1 MNIRTMRKVGEARNF
16 FSEMNI
22 KKSGHN
28 KYQHF
33 KYFELQDII
42 PAKNTICEHLNLV
55 DIYKYTS
62 NMATLEIYD
71 LEQPDTQEP
80 VIFSIP
86 IPEICGN
93 QTTKQMQDI
102 GALQTYSHRY
112 LLLQFLDIVECDMI
126 DRKDQKNIPKSTPLS
141 KKSKSSENTSNS
153 TKEAL
158 QLENQALIGLQK
170 SNISK
175 MKKQQEAT
183 KVLNKVKRL
192 ININN
197 WNINDISNY
206 ELILNDAAFR
216 KDNNITDELYSLI
229 YSILQAEL
237 LNVDA

>member
-1 MNIRTMRKVGEARNF
+1 MNIKTMKKIGEARNF

-22 KKSGHN
+22 KKSGQN
-28 KYQHF
+28 KYQKF

-42 PAKNTICEHLNLV
+42 PAKNSICDHLNII
-55 DIYKYTS
+55 DIFNYSST
-62 NMATLEIYD
+62 MATLGIYD
-71 LEQPDTQEP
+71 LDQPDTQEP

-126 DRKDQKNIPKSTPLS
+126 DRKDNPKIPKSMS
-141 KKSKSSENTSNS
+141 SKKKSKKDENSSDR

-175 MKKQQEAT
+175 KKKQQEAT

>member
-1 MNIRTMRKVGEARNF
+1 MNVKTMKKVGEARNF

-62 NMATLEIYD
+62 NIATLEIYD

-126 DRKDQKNIPKSTPLS
+126 DRKDQKNIPKSTPQNQ
-141 KKSKSSENTSNS
+141 KSKTSKNTTHT

-170 SNISK
+170 SNIQ
-175 MKKQQEAT
+175 KKKKEEDAT
-183 KVLNKVKRL
+183 KILNKVKRL

-197 WNINDISNY
+197 WDINDVSNY
-206 ELILNDAAFR
+206 ELILNDSAFK
-216 KDNNITDELYSLI
+216 KDNNITNDLYSII
-229 YSILQAEL
+229 YSKLKHDITEVA
-237 LNVDA
+237 